1 MASILGLGDYQVFL
15 DAGFITNAFVLDDP
29 VQGVLDNPDFVLN
42 GDTEFFDVTDY
53 VQAVGISRGRQKFR
67 DPIDAG
73 RCTIQIYDRDGDFS
87 VVNTNSPYWD
97 VPEDRLGFQPTRRV
111 RIERDGERLFDGQI
125 VTYDQKITLDN
136 KSFVTVVATDDLKV
150 FDRATV
156 NASFTPVQERSDER
170 LETILDLP
178 EVDLFTS
185 PGARVLEPGDALLG
199 TQPVERGVTVAEYF
213 DRVQLCEQGRIFIDR
228 QGRFVAQ
235 RRTGRGLRNVVAE
248 FSDVGDGDTPYRNFE
263 VVYE

>member
-1 MASILGLGDYQVFL
+1 MASILGLGNYRVFL
-15 DAGFITNAFVLDDP
+15 DAGFITDAFVLDDA
-29 VQGVLDNPDFVLN
+29 VRGVLDNTDFVLD
-42 GDTEFFDVTDY
+42 GVTEFFDVTDY

-73 RCTIQIYDRDGDFS
+73 RCTIQIYDEDGDFS
-87 VVNTNSPYWD
+87 VVNSNSPYWD
-97 VPEDRLGFQPTRRV
+97 VAEDRLGFQPTKRV
-111 RIERDGERLFDGQI
+111 RVERDGERLFEGQI
-125 VTYDQKITLDN
+125 VTYDQRITLEN
-136 KSFVTVVATDDLKV
+136 ESYVTVVATDDLKV
-150 FDRATV
+150 FDRLTV
-156 NASFTPVQERSDER
+156 NASFTPVEERSDER

-178 EVDLFTS
+178 EVDLFTAS
-185 PGARVLEPGDALLG
+185 GERVLDTGDALLG

-235 RRTGRGLRNVVAE
+235 KRTGRGLRNVAAE
-248 FSDVGDGDTPYRNFE
+248 FSDLSDGDTPYRTFE

>member
-1 MASILGLGDYQVFL
+1 VASILGLGNYQVFL
-15 DAGFITNAFVLDDP
+15 DAGFITDAFVLDDS
-29 VQGVLDNPDFVLN
+29 VQGVLDNTEFVLT
-42 GDTEFFDVTDY
+42 GTTLFFDVTDY

-111 RIERDGERLFDGQI
+111 RVERDGERLFDGQI
-125 VTYDQKITLDN
+125 VTYDQTLTLDD

-150 FDRATV
+150 FDRETV

-178 EVDLFTS
+178 EIDLFTL
-185 PGARVLEPGDALLG
+185 PGQRIIEPGVARLG

-228 QGRFVAQ
+228 EGRFVSQ
-235 RRTGRGLRNVVAE
+235 RRIARSVRNVVAE
-248 FSDVGDGDTPYRNFE
+248 FSDAGDGDTQYRNFE

>member
-1 MASILGLGDYQVFL
+1 MASILGLGNYQVFL
-15 DAGFITNAFVLDDP
+15 DAGFIIDAFLLDDPVAGVLDDP
-29 VQGVLDNPDFVLN
+29 NYVLD
-42 GDTEFFDVTDY
+42 GSTEFFDVTDY

-97 VPEDRLGFQPTRRV
+97 VPQDRLGFQPTRRV
-111 RIERDGERLFDGQI
+111 RVERDGERLFDGQI
-125 VTYDQKITLDN
+125 VTYDQTLTLDD

-150 FDRATV
+150 FDRETV
-156 NASFTPVQERSDER
+156 NASFTPVQERSDQR

-178 EVDLFTS
+178 EIDLFTG
-185 PGARVLEPGDALLG
+185 PGERVIEPGVARLG

-213 DRVQLCEQGRIFIDR
+213 GRVQLAEQGRIFIDR
-228 QGRFVAQ
+228 EGRFVSQ
-235 RRTGRGLRNVVAE
+235 RRVGRAFRSLDAE